1 MTEIT
6 VNGMTCTSCATHVK
20 DALEKIPGVNAAVV
34 SYPESRAQVMAD
46 TAVSHN
52 QLLAAIAA
60 LGYQGS
66 IRVGDFKD
74 EPKIRDALEGAG
86 LHIAIIGS
94 GGAAM
99 AAALKAVEQGATVTL
114 IERGTIGGTC
124 VNIGCVPS
132 KIMIRAAHIAHLRR
146 ESPFDGGIAATVP
159 AIDRSKLLA
168 QQQARVDELRHAK
181 YEGILDGNPAITVL
195 HGEARFKDDQSLVV
209 RLNEGGE
216 REVTFDRCL
225 VATGASPA
233 VPPIPGLKES
243 PYWTSTEALVSDT
256 IPARLAV
263 IGSSVVALELAQAF
277 ARLGSQ
283 VTILARSTLFFRED
297 PAIGEAVTAAFRA
310 EGIEVLEHTQA
321 SQVAH
326 VNGEFVLTTGHG
338 ELRADKLLV
347 ATGRAP
353 NTRSLALDAAGVTVN
368 AQGAIVIDQGMRTS
382 NPNIYAA
389 GDCTDQ
395 PQFVY
400 VAAAAGTRAAINM
413 TGGDAALN
421 LTAMPAVVFTDPQ
434 VATVGYSEAE
444 AHHDGIET
452 DSRTLTLDNVPRALA
467 NFDTRGFIK
476 LVIEEGSGRLIGVQA
491 VAPEAGELIQTA
503 VLAIRNRMT
512 VQELADQLFP
522 YLTMVEGL
530 KLAAQTPLGEI
541 CRYRVCRVM
550 PSSRHRSPTLVS
562 GCPIAAIARRSL
574 AAVILNGRPPFRPR
588 ARADA
593 KPAMVRSAIN
603 SRSNSANAAKMPK
616 TSLPAAVVV
625 SMAAPWPV
633 NTLRPMPRAVRSCTV
648 LMRWRKS
655 RPSRSSFH
663 TTSVSPGRSAFRQL
677 TKPGRSSRL
686 PDAWSS

>member
-1 MTEIT
+1 MTTLKIT
-6 VNGMTCTSCATHVK
+6 GMTCDSCAVHVK
-20 DALEKIPGVNAAVV
+20 EALEKVPGVQSAEVSYAKGSARLAIEAGTLPDTLTAAV
-34 SYPESRAQVMAD
+34 AG
-46 TAVSHN
+46 
-52 QLLAAIAA
+52 
-60 LGYQGS
+60 LGYRATLADAPVAPAGGGLLGQAREWLGS
-66 IRVGDFKD
+66 DD
-74 EPKIRDALEGAG
+74 QA
-86 LHIAIIGS
+86 

-99 AAALKAVEQGATVTL
+99 AAALKAVEQGARVTL

-124 VNIGCVPS
+124 VNVGCVPS

-146 ESPFDGGIAATVP
+146 ESPFDNGIQAVAPVIQRT
-159 AIDRSKLLA
+159 ALLA

-181 YEGILDGNPAITVL
+181 YEGILEGNPAITVL
-195 HGEARFKDDQSLVV
+195 HGAARFKDNRNLVV
-209 RLNEGGE
+209 QLNGGSE
-216 REVTFDRCL
+216 RMVTFDRCL

-233 VPPIPGLKES
+233 VPPIPGLKDT
-243 PYWTSTEALVSDT
+243 PYWTSTEALVSET
-256 IPARLAV
+256 TPKRLAV

-277 ARLGSQ
+277 ARLGAK

-310 EGIEVLEHTQA
+310 EGIEVREHTQA
-321 SQVAH
+321 SQVAYI
-326 VNGEFVLTTGHG
+326 NGERDGEFVLTTAHG

-353 NTRSLALDAAGVTVN
+353 NTRSLALDVAGVMVN
-368 AQGAIVIDQGMRTS
+368 KQGAIVIDQGMHTS
-382 NPNIYAA
+382 SSNIYAA

-413 TGGDAALN
+413 TGGDATLN

-476 LVIEEGSGRLIGVQA
+476 LVVEEGSGRLIGVQA

-503 VLAIRNRMT
+503 ALAIRNRMT

-530 KLAAQTPLGEI
+530 KLAAQTFNKDVKQL
-541 CRYRVCRVM
+541 
-550 PSSRHRSPTLVS
+550 
-562 GCPIAAIARRSL
+562 
-574 AAVILNGRPPFRPR
+574 
-588 ARADA
+588 
-593 KPAMVRSAIN
+593 
-603 SRSNSANAAKMPK
+603 
-616 TSLPAAVVV
+616 
-625 SMAAPWPV
+625 
-633 NTLRPMPRAVRSCTV
+633 SCCA
-648 LMRWRKS
+648 
-655 RPSRSSFH
+655 
-663 TTSVSPGRSAFRQL
+663 G
-677 TKPGRSSRL
+677 
-686 PDAWSS
+686 

>member
-1 MTEIT
+1 MTHLKIA
-6 VNGMTCTSCATHVK
+6 GMTCDSCATHVK
-20 DALEKIPGVNAAVV
+20 EALEKVPGVQSAVV
-34 SYPESRAQVMAD
+34 SYAKGAAQLTLD
-46 TAVSHN
+46 PGTAPDA
-52 QLLAAIAA
+52 LTAAVAG
-60 LGYQGS
+60 LGY
-66 IRVGDFKD
+66 RATLA
-74 EPKIRDALEGAG
+74 DAPPADNRAG
-86 LHIAIIGS
+86 LLDKVRGWMGAADKHSGNERPLQIAVIGS

-99 AAALKAVEQGATVTL
+99 AAALKAVEQGAKVTL

-124 VNIGCVPS
+124 VNVGCVPS

-181 YEGILDGNPAITVL
+181 YEGILDGNSDITVL
-195 HGEARFKDDQSLVV
+195 RGKARFRDDQSLVV

-216 REVTFDRCL
+216 RVVAFDRCL

-256 IPARLAV
+256 IPERLAV

-297 PAIGEAVTAAFRA
+297 PTIGEAVTAAFRA
-310 EGIEVLEHTQA
+310 EGIKVLEHTQA

-326 VNGEFVLTTGHG
+326 VDGEFVLTTGHG
-338 ELRADKLLV
+338 ELRADKLLI
-347 ATGRAP
+347 ATGRTP
-353 NTRSLALDAAGVTVN
+353 NTRSLVLDAAGVTVN
-368 AQGAIVIDQGMRTS
+368 AQGAIVIDKGMRTS
-382 NPNIYAA
+382 TPHIYAA

-413 TGGDAALN
+413 TGGDAALD

-452 DSRTLTLDNVPRALA
+452 DSRTLALDNVPRALA

-512 VQELADQLFP
+512 VQELANQLFP

-530 KLAAQTPLGEI
+530 KLAAQTFSKDVTQL
-541 CRYRVCRVM
+541 
-550 PSSRHRSPTLVS
+550 
-562 GCPIAAIARRSL
+562 
-574 AAVILNGRPPFRPR
+574 
-588 ARADA
+588 
-593 KPAMVRSAIN
+593 
-603 SRSNSANAAKMPK
+603 
-616 TSLPAAVVV
+616 
-625 SMAAPWPV
+625 
-633 NTLRPMPRAVRSCTV
+633 SCCA
-648 LMRWRKS
+648 
-655 RPSRSSFH
+655 
-663 TTSVSPGRSAFRQL
+663 G
-677 TKPGRSSRL
+677 
-686 PDAWSS
+686 